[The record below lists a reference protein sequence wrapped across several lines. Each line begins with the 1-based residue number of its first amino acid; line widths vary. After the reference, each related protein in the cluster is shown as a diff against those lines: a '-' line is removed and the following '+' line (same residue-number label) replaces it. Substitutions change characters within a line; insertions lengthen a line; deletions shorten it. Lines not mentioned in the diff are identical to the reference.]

1 MKFFSKA
8 VDLKKIKL
16 NDNFDENE
24 FGDKFIREARVS
36 REQQNR
42 LKYIDTQ
49 LDTMRS
55 ASEAGDDNSTVSVDF
70 EDFYL

>member
-1 MKFFSKA
+1 M
-8 VDLKKIKL
+8 

-42 LKYIDTQ
+42 LKHIDTQ

-55 ASEAGDDNSTVSVDF
+55 ASQGADDNSTVSLKDIF
-70 EDFYL
+70 KSL